1 MKKLLGPCFFAIAIC
16 FFILQGN
23 IYARSGNNDRI
34 GIMPNLPQIMPVRKQ
49 VEVTTR
55 ILRNRLDTILPVAL
69 READIDMWL
78 IICQEDNLDPVYRT
92 MIPMD
97 TFPKVLQI
105 LVFFDRGKEN
115 KVERINL
122 SMTNT
127 SDLYE
132 KPWKGGNHPE
142 QWSMLSEIIEKRDPR
157 KIGINIGDVNWAAG
171 GLTQNLYN
179 QLVQALPEKYVNR
192 LTSAEIACNRWAMT
206 LTEDELNLYPHI
218 SSIARQII
226 AQCFNPSSITPGVTT
241 VQDLEW
247 MFWQI
252 CSKNGLEQSFKPY
265 FLIMRSDSAAKKH
278 PVSDRIIR
286 RGDVLVCDVGIRYLG
301 LFTDHQ
307 ELAYVRH
314 MDETDAPRGLRNLLA
329 TNNRLQNI
337 FMHEFKKGLTGNQ
350 VLASIL
356 SSAREAGIPSPMIY
370 SHSLGLFVHEPGPV
384 IGLPWEQNPFPG
396 RGEVKLEYNSCYAM
410 ELSIEDTVPEWDNQ
424 QVWCP
429 AEQIVQFTEDGCK
442 PVDSVQTHF
451 HLI

>member
-1 MKKLLGPCFFAIAIC
+1 
-16 FFILQGN
+16 
-23 IYARSGNNDRI
+23 
-34 GIMPNLPQIMPVRKQ
+34 
-49 VEVTTR
+49 
-55 ILRNRLDTILPVAL
+55 
-69 READIDMWL
+69 
-78 IICQEDNLDPVYRT
+78 
-92 MIPMD
+92 
-97 TFPKVLQI
+97 
-105 LVFFDRGKEN
+105 
-115 KVERINL
+115 
-122 SMTNT
+122 
-127 SDLYE
+127 
-132 KPWKGGNHPE
+132 
-142 QWSMLSEIIEKRDPR
+142 
-157 KIGINIGDVNWAAG
+157 
-171 GLTQNLYN
+171 
-179 QLVQALPEKYVNR
+179 
-192 LTSAEIACNRWAMT
+192 MT
-206 LTEDELNLYPHI
+206 LTEDELKLYPHI

-241 VQDLEW
+241 IQDLEW

-252 CSKNGLEQSFKPY
+252 CSENGLEQSFKPY
-265 FLIMRSDSAAKKH
+265 FLLMRSDSAAKKH
-278 PVSDRIIR
+278 SVSDRIIR

-307 ELAYVRH
+307 ELAYVRYA
-314 MDETDAPRGLRNLLA
+314 DETDAPGGLKNLLA

-350 VLASIL
+350 VLENIL

-396 RGEVKLEYNSCYAM
+396 RGEVKLGYNSCYAM